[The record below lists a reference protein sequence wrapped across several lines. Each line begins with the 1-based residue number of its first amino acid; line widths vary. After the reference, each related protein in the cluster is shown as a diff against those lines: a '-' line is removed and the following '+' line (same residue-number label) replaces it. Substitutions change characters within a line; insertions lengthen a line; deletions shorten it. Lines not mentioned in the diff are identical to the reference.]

1 MSEFERELKGILM
14 GDTHILHKVTKSC
27 SPSESNN
34 YMAIL
39 ANPFIVIRS
48 AGSLGIADLVAIR
61 GDMSFL
67 IEIKTSKG
75 KVIRFDRASR
85 ANQKQAEKIVAQCE
99 KTGTLLLYAQR
110 LKGIRGDCWRIFSLD
125 IKGLLGIPHLIHN
138 KVPLLRKTQGGTYIM
153 NWEEGMKL
161 STFIKYLSML
171 IQPNL

>member
-1 MSEFERELKGILM
+1 MSEFERELKGILT
-14 GDTHILHKVTKSC
+14 GDNPILHKITKSC
-27 SPSESNN
+27 SPSESTN
-34 YMAIL
+34 YMTIL
-39 ANPFIVIRS
+39 SNPFIVIRS

-67 IEIKTSKG
+67 IEIKTSKS
-75 KVIRFDRASR
+75 KEIRFDRASR

-99 KTGTLLLYAQR
+99 KTGALLLYAHR

-125 IKGLLGIPHLIHN
+125 IKGLSGISRLIHD
-138 KVPLLRKTQGGTYIM
+138 KVPLLRKTQRGTYIM
-153 NWEEGMKL
+153 LWGEGMKL